1 MSRAPLAKL
10 QAYKRRMGWTFPWAS
25 SFGSDFNYDFNVW
38 FTEEQQREGGIE
50 YNYRR
55 EPPDVRRQTAATARA
70 AVAEIA
76 AMTGTDAATYT
87 RERPGMSAFA
97 LEDGV
102 VYHTYS
108 AYARGL
114 DGLWGMYQWLD
125 RAPKGRNETG
135 LWWRRHDEYEQRA
148 EPTTPMS
155 SERASQRAFLGVSA
169 LLFAASAA
177 VTIAWCASMSAMGE
191 MPMPGGWTMSM
202 AWMRMPG
209 QTWPGAA
216 ASFLGMWVVM
226 MVAMML
232 PSLVPMLWR
241 YREAVGR
248 TGETRLGRLTAL
260 VGVGYFFVWTV
271 LGVAAFPLGV
281 ALAAVEMQ
289 QPALARAVPIAVGV
303 VVLMAGA
310 LQLTAWKARH
320 LACCREAPGR
330 GRTLPADAG
339 TAWRHGLR
347 LGLHCSHCCAGL
359 TAVLLVVGVM
369 DLRAMAVVAAAITV
383 ERLAPAGERVARAT
397 GAVVVGAGLLA
408 DRASGRARMTR
419 IRPRRGDPC

>member
-1 MSRAPLAKL
+1 MA
-10 QAYKRRMGWTFPWAS
+10 
-25 SFGSDFNYDFNVW
+25 
-38 FTEEQQREGGIE
+38 
-50 YNYRR
+50 
-55 EPPDVRRQTAATARA
+55 
-70 AVAEIA
+70 
-76 AMTGTDAATYT
+76 
-87 RERPGMSAFA
+87 
-97 LEDGV
+97 
-102 VYHTYS
+102 
-108 AYARGL
+108 
-114 DGLWGMYQWLD
+114 
-125 RAPKGRNETG
+125 
-135 LWWRRHDEYEQRA
+135 
-148 EPTTPMS
+148 
-155 SERASQRAFLGVSA
+155 SERASQHAFLGVSA
-169 LLFAASAA
+169 LLFVASAV
-177 VTIAWCASMSAMGE
+177 VTIGWCTSMSAMGA

-226 MVAMML
+226 MVATML

-248 TGETRLGRLTAL
+248 TGEMRLGRLTVL

-271 LGVAAFPLGV
+271 FGMAVFPLGV

-303 VVLMAGA
+303 VVLLVGF
-310 LQLTAWKARH
+310 LQLTEWKARH
-320 LACCREAPGR
+320 LACCRESPGR

-347 LGLHCSHCCAGL
+347 LGLHCSYCCAGL
-359 TAVLLVVGVM
+359 TVILLVIGLM

-397 GAVVVGAGLLA
+397 GALAIGAGLLLIA
-408 DRASGRARMTR
+408 RAAGL
-419 IRPRRGDPC
+419 G